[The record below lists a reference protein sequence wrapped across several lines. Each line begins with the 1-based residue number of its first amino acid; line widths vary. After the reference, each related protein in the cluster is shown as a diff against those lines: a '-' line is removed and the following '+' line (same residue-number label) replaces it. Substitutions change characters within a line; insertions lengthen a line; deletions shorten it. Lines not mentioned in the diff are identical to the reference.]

1 MRHARIGAVLYIL
14 WGFFHLI
21 AACQEFAL
29 GAGLEPGLV
38 RGKIYQGGWNLLF
51 IALASI
57 GIVVAFNWKN
67 SKLGYWLNL
76 ALISLA
82 DIGFL
87 IFIFLP
93 GYVNLATGLIG
104 PFFWVTGAIFS
115 TMGIRGIRMR
125 PIG

>member
-57 GIVVAFNWKN
+57 GIAIAFNWKN

-76 ALISLA
+76 ALI
-82 DIGFL
+82 
-87 IFIFLP
+87 
-93 GYVNLATGLIG
+93 
-104 PFFWVTGAIFS
+104 
-115 TMGIRGIRMR
+115 
-125 PIG
+125 